1 MQDCRKERID
11 VLLFKKGLAESR
23 ERAKQLVKAGL
34 VYVNGQKVD
43 KPGTTIWSDKE
54 IELKGVVNPYISRG
68 GLKLEKAL
76 RQFSIQAKDLVWM
89 DIGAS
94 TGGFTHCLLQHGA
107 KKVYSIDVGC
117 GQLAEQLRKDP
128 RVVAMEGTDIRNLQR
143 NHLIELPRGA
153 VIDVSFISIVLILPV
168 VKKLLDYDSHIICL
182 VKPQFEVGK
191 GRVGNKG
198 VVRDAILHQEALQKV
213 LECAVALNLQ
223 IRNLS
228 FSPITGREGNIEFLA
243 YLYYGDKTSAE
254 VNIPALSRTVVRQA
268 HDFFTGR

>member
-1 MQDCRKERID
+1 M
-11 VLLFKKGLAESR
+11 
-23 ERAKQLVKAGL
+23 
-34 VYVNGQKVD
+34 D
-43 KPGTTIWSDKE
+43 KPGTTIWSDKD
-54 IELKGVVNPYISRG
+54 IELKVLSTPHQQGRFETGEEHSGSLVYK
-68 GLKLEKAL
+68 LKILCGWILVL
-76 RQFSIQAKDLVWM
+76 RPA
-89 DIGAS
+89 AS
-94 TGGFTHCLLQHGA
+94 HCLLQHGA